1 MFYFIN
7 WAFYVLALVIWN
19 ILFFWLWIPMGI
31 WLGKSILVDSGID
44 AVEELKENFN
54 KENIVKVVKKEEKSK

>member
-1 MFYFIN
+1 
-7 WAFYVLALVIWN
+7 
-19 ILFFWLWIPMGI
+19 MGI

-54 KENIVKVVKKEEKSK
+54 KENVIKVVKKGINSK